1 MLYVAKKYW
10 TSVRKIPARAHWSC
24 VNFNSIILTLLF
36 VFYYFVYLW
45 NFIICICISK
55 QNCLISAFLFFA
67 DRNEG
72 QPCSSR
78 LSLPFGFE
86 SRCRQKYIKKKLLS
100 LNADGQ
106 GTSEDNFF
114 IPSCCVCEITRLNK
128 RK

>member
-1 MLYVAKKYW
+1 MKNLRTGPMVKCLFLIVQFYQFY
-10 TSVRKIPARAHWSC
+10 SC
-24 VNFNSIILTLLF
+24 FTNLFTLIILLYIFIYIQIKPPNILF
-36 VFYYFVYLW
+36 
-45 NFIICICISK
+45 S
-55 QNCLISAFLFFA
+55 LFFLSH
-67 DRNEG
+67 RNEG